1 LIDSSFR
8 IHAFVAKQCWFIPGY
23 VGDCM
28 NREVPRR
35 SALAARILSRRILPV
50 LAFFFATCLCG
61 IPLHAQISPESDQL
75 LHRMYASGDFE
86 VKYFGPARWLDD
98 GAFYTTVEPSGA
110 VKDAQ
115 DIVRYQTATGKREV
129 LVSAAKLIPAG
140 DKVPLAFENYAWSK
154 DKSHLLLYTNSAQVW
169 RLRTRGDY
177 WVLDLQS
184 GALRKLGGDA
194 PASSLMFAKFSPD
207 GSKVAYVRA
216 NNIYVEGVSTGRITQ
231 LTHDGTQTIINGTSD
246 WVYEEELDVRDA
258 FRWSPDG
265 RRIAYWQFDT
275 SGVGIFKLLYNLGAP
290 KEIVTGFPY
299 PGLGVY
305 PSVLN
310 IPYPI
315 PGTTN
320 SAVRAGVVSVDGGD
334 TQWMQ
339 VPGDPRDNYI
349 ARLEWAGN
357 SSELA
362 IEHLNRLQNTEDVLL
377 ADASAGAVRQI
388 FRDQDSAWVDVMDEI
403 HWVHNGEDFLWLS
416 ERDGWRHAYLV
427 SRDGKR
433 VRLITSGAYDVIELG
448 GVDEKGGWFYF
459 IASPE
464 NATQRY
470 LYRAPLDGS
479 QNAQRVSPAAAPGTH
494 RYDMSP
500 DAHWAFHTYSRADV
514 TPVTDLVELPAHR
527 SARVLEDN
535 AALRA
540 NAAPLLASPT
550 EFFKVDIGEG
560 ITLDAWML
568 KPPHFDPAKKY
579 PVLIYVYGEPA
590 AQTVLDEWGAWNND
604 YNRAVAQAGYVVVS
618 FDNRGTPA
626 PKGRAWRKV
635 VYGAI
640 HPVIVHDQSAALKVF
655 LNSHPFA
662 DSSRVALWGWSGGG
676 SSTLNLMFRS
686 PDLYQVGMSVAP
698 VPDLRLYDTI
708 YQERYMGL
716 PLQNV
721 EGYRSSSAINFAE
734 GLRGHLLVVHGS
746 GDDNVHYAGTELLLN
761 RLIELD
767 KPVDFMEYP
776 NRTHAINEGSGTTLH
791 LYSLLLRYLEEH
803 LPPNATAA
811 Q

>member
-1 LIDSSFR
+1 MNSFR
-8 IHAFVAKQCWFIPGY
+8 RHCWFTPRC

-28 NREVPRR
+28 NGEVPRP
-35 SALAARILSRRILPV
+35 SAFAARILLPRILPI
-50 LAFFFATCLCG
+50 LAFFFAVCLAS

-75 LHRMYASGDFE
+75 LHRMYASEDFE

-98 GAFYTTVEPSGA
+98 GAFYTTVEPSAA

-115 DIVRYQTATGKREV
+115 DIVRYQTANGKREV

-154 DKSHLLLYTNSAQVW
+154 GKSRLLLYTNSAPVW

-194 PASSLMFAKFSPD
+194 PTSSLMFAKFSPD
-207 GSKVAYVRA
+207 GTKVAYVRG
-216 NNIYVEGVSTGRITQ
+216 NNIYVQEISNGRITQ
-231 LTHDGTQTIINGTSD
+231 LTHDGSQTIINGTSD

-299 PGLGVY
+299 PGVGVY
-305 PSVLN
+305 PTVLN
-310 IPYPI
+310 IPYPV

-320 SAVRAGVVSVDGGD
+320 SAVRAGVVSADGGD

-339 VPGDPRDNYI
+339 VPGDPRENYI

-362 IEHLNRLQNTEDVLL
+362 IEHLNRVQNTNDVLL
-377 ADASAGAVRQI
+377 ADAATGQVRQV
-388 FRDQDSAWVDVMDEI
+388 FRDQDAAWVDVMDEI
-403 HWVHNGEDFLWLS
+403 RWLHNGADFLWLS

-433 VRLITSGAYDVIELG
+433 VQLITPGAYDVIEIC
-448 GVDEKGGWFYF
+448 GVDEKSGALYF

-500 DAHWAFHTYSRADV
+500 DAHWALHIYSRADL
-514 TPVTDLVELPAHR
+514 TPVIDLVELPAHR
-527 SARVLEDN
+527 SARVLQDN

-540 NAAPLLASPT
+540 SVAPLLASPT

-560 ITLDAWML
+560 TTLDASML

-579 PVLIYVYGEPA
+579 PVLVYVYGEPA

-604 YNRAVAQAGYVVVS
+604 YSRAVAQAGYIVVS

-626 PKGRAWRKV
+626 PKGRA
-635 VYGAI
+635 
-640 HPVIVHDQSAALKVF
+640 
-655 LNSHPFA
+655 
-662 DSSRVALWGWSGGG
+662 
-676 SSTLNLMFRS
+676 
-686 PDLYQVGMSVAP
+686 
-698 VPDLRLYDTI
+698 
-708 YQERYMGL
+708 
-716 PLQNV
+716 
-721 EGYRSSSAINFAE
+721 
-734 GLRGHLLVVHGS
+734 
-746 GDDNVHYAGTELLLN
+746 
-761 RLIELD
+761 
-767 KPVDFMEYP
+767 
-776 NRTHAINEGSGTTLH
+776 
-791 LYSLLLRYLEEH
+791 
-803 LPPNATAA
+803 
-811 Q
+811 

>member
-1 LIDSSFR
+1 
-8 IHAFVAKQCWFIPGY
+8 
-23 VGDCM
+23 M
-28 NREVPRR
+28 NLEVPRP
-35 SALAARILSRRILPV
+35 SAFATRVLLQRLLPTLALLLAAC
-50 LAFFFATCLCG
+50 LAA
-61 IPLHAQISPESDQL
+61 IPLQAQISLESDQL
-75 LHRMYASGDFE
+75 LHRMYASPDFE

-98 GAFYTTVEPSGA
+98 GAFYTTVEASAA
-110 VKDAQ
+110 VKDAR

-129 LVSAAKLIPAG
+129 LVSAAKLIPSG
-140 DKVPLAFENYAWSK
+140 SKDPLEFENYAWST
-154 DKSHLLLYTNSAQVW
+154 DQSRLLLFTNSAQVW
-169 RLRTRGDY
+169 RQRTRGDY

-184 GALRKLGGDA
+184 GALRKLGGNG
-194 PASSLMFAKFSPD
+194 PESSLMFAKFSPD

-216 NNIYVEGVSTGRITQ
+216 NNIYVEEISSGRITQ
-231 LTHDGTQTIINGTSD
+231 LTHDGSQTISNGTSD
-246 WVYEEELDVRDA
+246 WVYEEELDIRDA

-265 RRIAYWQFDT
+265 RRIAYWQFDS
-275 SGVGIFKLLYNLGAP
+275 SGVGIFKLLYNLGTP
-290 KEIVTGFPY
+290 KEIVTGLPY
-299 PGLGVY
+299 PSVGVY

-320 SAVRAGVVSVDGGD
+320 SSVRAGVVSVDGGD
-334 TQWMQ
+334 TLWMQ
-339 VPGDPRDNYI
+339 VPGDPRENYI
-349 ARLEWAGN
+349 ARLEWAAN
-357 SSELA
+357 SSELT
-362 IEHLNRLQNTEDVLL
+362 IEHLNRLQNSNDVLL
-377 ADASAGAVRQI
+377 ADASTGQVRQI

-403 HWVHNGEDFLWLS
+403 HWVHNGQEFLWLS

-433 VRLITSGAYDVIELG
+433 VQLITPGAYDVIG
-448 GVDEKGGWFYF
+448 ISGVDEKDGWLYF

-470 LYRAPLDGS
+470 LYRSPLDGS
-479 QNAQRVSPAAAPGTH
+479 QNAQRVGPAAAPGTH
-494 RYDMSP
+494 HYDMSP
-500 DAHWAFHTYSRADV
+500 DAHWAFHTYSRADI
-514 TPVTDLVELPAHR
+514 TPVTDLVELPTHR
-527 SARVLEDN
+527 SARILEDN

-540 NAAPLLASPT
+540 SAAPLVASPT
-550 EFFKVDIGEG
+550 EFFKVDIGDG
-560 ITLDAWML
+560 TTLDAWML
-568 KPPHFDPAKKY
+568 QPPHFDPAKKY
-579 PVLIYVYGEPA
+579 PVLVYVYGEPA

-604 YNRAVAQAGYVVVS
+604 YNRAVAQAGYIVVS

-640 HPVIVHDQSAALKVF
+640 HPLIVHDQSAALKSF
-655 LNSHPFA
+655 LQSHSFA
-662 DSSRVALWGWSGGG
+662 DSSRVAVWGWSGGG

-686 PDLYQVGMSVAP
+686 PDLYRVGMSVAP

-721 EGYRSSSAINFAE
+721 EGYRSSSAVNFAE

-791 LYSLLLRYLEEH
+791 LYSLLLRYLEAH
-803 LPPNATAA
+803 LPPNAAAA

>member
-1 LIDSSFR
+1 
-8 IHAFVAKQCWFIPGY
+8 
-23 VGDCM
+23 M
-28 NREVPRR
+28 NREVSRP
-35 SALAARILSRRILPV
+35 SAYAGRNSAPQFLCRLALV
-50 LAFFFATCLCG
+50 LVTCLG
-61 IPLHAQISPESDQL
+61 AIPLHAQLPPESDQL
-75 LHRMYASGDFE
+75 LHRMYASPDFE

-98 GAFYTTVEPSGA
+98 GAFFTTVEPSA
-110 VKDAQ
+110 TVKDAQ
-115 DIVRYQTATGKREV
+115 DIVRYQTATGTREV

-140 DKVPLAFENYAWSK
+140 EKVPLSFENYAWSK
-154 DKSHLLLYTNSAQVW
+154 DKSRLLLYTNSAQVW

-184 GALRKLGGDA
+184 GTLRKLGGDV

-207 GSKVAYVRA
+207 GSKVAYVRG
-216 NNIYVEGVSTGRITQ
+216 NNIYAEEISTGRLTQ
-231 LTHDGTQTIINGTSD
+231 ITHDGSQTIINGTSD

-265 RRIAYWQFDT
+265 HRIAYWQFDT
-275 SGVGIFKLLYNLGAP
+275 SSVGIFKLLYNLGAP

-299 PGLGVY
+299 PGLGAY
-305 PSVLN
+305 PTVLN

-315 PGTTN
+315 PGTAN
-320 SAVRAGVVSVDGGD
+320 SAVRAGVVSVDGGE
-334 TQWMQ
+334 TKWMQ

-362 IEHLNRLQNTEDVLL
+362 IEHLNRVQNTNDVLL
-377 ADASAGAVRQI
+377 ADASTGAVRQI

-403 HWVHNGEDFLWLS
+403 RWVHNGQELLWLS

-433 VRLITSGAYDVIELG
+433 VQLITPGAYDVIELG
-448 GVDEKGGWFYF
+448 SVDEKAGQLYF

-470 LYRAPLDGS
+470 LYRSPLDGS
-479 QNAQRVSPAAAPGTH
+479 QNAQRVSPATAPGSH

-500 DAHWAFHTYSRADV
+500 DAHWAFHYYSRADV
-514 TPVTDLVELPAHR
+514 TPIADLVELPAHR

-535 AALRA
+535 SALRA
-540 NAAPLLASPT
+540 NVAPLLASPT
-550 EFFKVDIGEG
+550 EFFKVDIGDG
-560 ITLDAWML
+560 TTLDASML
-568 KPPHFDPAKKY
+568 RPPHFDPAKKY
-579 PVLIYVYGEPA
+579 PVLVYVYGEPA
-590 AQTVLDEWGAWNND
+590 AQTVLDEWSAWNND
-604 YNRAVAQAGYVVVS
+604 FNRAAAQAGYIVVS

-655 LNSHPFA
+655 LQSHPFA
-662 DSSRVALWGWSGGG
+662 DSSRVAVWGWSGGG

-803 LPPNATAA
+803 LPPNAAAA

>member
-1 LIDSSFR
+1 
-8 IHAFVAKQCWFIPGY
+8 
-23 VGDCM
+23 M
-28 NREVPRR
+28 NLEGPRPSPSAAR
-35 SALAARILSRRILPV
+35 TLLQRFPSALTLLLAAC
-50 LAFFFATCLCG
+50 LAT
-61 IPLHAQISPESDQL
+61 IPLEAQISQESDQL
-75 LHRMYASGDFE
+75 LHRMYASPDFE

-98 GAFYTTVEPSGA
+98 GAFYTTVEPSTA
-110 VKDAQ
+110 VKDAE

-129 LVSAAKLIPAG
+129 LVSAAKLIPPGAK
-140 DKVPLAFENYAWSK
+140 DPLLFENYAWSK
-154 DKSHLLLYTNSAQVW
+154 DKSRMLLYTNSAQVW
-169 RLRTRGDY
+169 RQRTRGDY
-177 WVLDLQS
+177 WVLDLPP
-184 GALRKLGGDA
+184 GTLRKLGGDA

-207 GSKVAYVRA
+207 GSRVAYVRA
-216 NNIYVEGVSTGRITQ
+216 NNIYVEEISTGHITQ
-231 LTHDGTQTIINGTSD
+231 LTHDGSQTIINGTSD
-246 WVYEEELDVRDA
+246 WVYEEELDIRDA

-265 RRIAYWQFDT
+265 RRIAYWQFNSSD
-275 SGVGIFKLLYNLGAP
+275 VGIFKLLYNLGAP

-299 PGLGVY
+299 PGVGVY

-320 SAVRAGVVSVDGGD
+320 SSVRAGVVSVDGGD
-334 TQWMQ
+334 TVWMQ
-339 VPGDPRDNYI
+339 VPGDPRENYI

-357 SSELA
+357 SSELC
-362 IEHLNRLQNTEDVLL
+362 IEHLNRLQNTNDVLL
-377 ADASAGAVRQI
+377 ADATTGQGRQI
-388 FRDQDSAWVDVMDEI
+388 FRDQDSAWVDVMGEI
-403 HWVHNGEDFLWLS
+403 RWVHNGQDFLWLS

-433 VRLITSGAYDVIELG
+433 VQLITPGAYDVIELG
-448 GVDEKGGWFYF
+448 SVDEKGGALYF
-459 IASPE
+459 VASPE
-464 NATQRY
+464 NPTQRY

-479 QNAQRVSPAAAPGTH
+479 QSAQRVSPASAPGTH
-494 RYDMSP
+494 RYDMSA

-527 SARVLEDN
+527 SARVLEAN

-540 NAAPLLASPT
+540 SAAPLLVSPT
-550 EFFKVDIGEG
+550 EFFKVDIGDG
-560 ITLDAWML
+560 TTLDAWLL
-568 KPPHFDPAKKY
+568 KPPHFDLAKKY
-579 PVLIYVYGEPA
+579 PVLVYVYGEPA

-604 YNRAVAQAGYVVVS
+604 YNRAVAQAGYIVVS

-655 LNSHPFA
+655 LQSHPFA
-662 DSSRVALWGWSGGG
+662 DSSRVAVWGWSGGG

-686 PDLYQVGMSVAP
+686 PDLYRVGMSVAP

-803 LPPNATAA
+803 LPPNAASA

>member
-1 LIDSSFR
+1 MISKKHRRFT
-8 IHAFVAKQCWFIPGY
+8 PGFA
-23 VGDCM
+23 GDCM
-28 NREVPRR
+28 KFEVPTL
-35 SALAARILSRRILPV
+35 SAFAARVSLRQILPALGLLV
-50 LAFFFATCLCG
+50 AACLAS
-61 IPLHAQISPESDQL
+61 ISVQAQISQESDHL
-75 LHRMYASGDFE
+75 LHRMYASPDFE

-98 GAFYTTVEPSGA
+98 GAFYTTVEPSTA

-140 DKVPLAFENYAWSK
+140 AKDPLAFENYAWSK
-154 DKSHLLLYTNSAQVW
+154 DKSRLLLYTNSAPVW
-169 RLRTRGDY
+169 RQRTRGDY

-184 GALRKLGGDA
+184 GALHKLGGDA
-194 PASSLMFAKFSPD
+194 PASSLMFAKLSPD
-207 GSKVAYVRA
+207 GVKVAYVRA
-216 NNIYVEGVSTGRITQ
+216 NNIYVEEISTGRITQ
-231 LTHDGTQTIINGTSD
+231 LTREGSQTIINGTSD
-246 WVYEEELDVRDA
+246 WVYEEELDIRDA

-265 RRIAYWQFDT
+265 HRIAYWQFDS

-299 PGLGVY
+299 PGVGVY
-305 PSVLN
+305 PSILN

-320 SAVRAGVVSVDGGD
+320 SAVRAGVVSADGGD
-334 TQWMQ
+334 TLWMQ
-339 VPGDPRDNYI
+339 VPGDLRENYI

-362 IEHLNRLQNTEDVLL
+362 IEHLNRLQNTDDVLL
-377 ADASAGAVRQI
+377 ADATTGQVRPI

-403 HWVHNGEDFLWLS
+403 HWVHNGQDFLWLS
-416 ERDGWRHAYLV
+416 ERDSWRHAYLV
-427 SRDGKR
+427 ARDGKR
-433 VRLITSGAYDVIELG
+433 VQLITTGAYDVIELG
-448 GVDEKGGWFYF
+448 GVDRKGGWLYF

-479 QNAQRVSPAAAPGTH
+479 QNAQRISPANAPGTH

-500 DAHWAFHTYSRADV
+500 DAHWAFHTCSRADI

-540 NAAPLLASPT
+540 SAAPLLASPT
-550 EFFKVDIGEG
+550 EFFQVDIGEG
-560 ITLDAWML
+560 TALDAWML

-579 PVLIYVYGEPA
+579 PVLVYVYGEPA

-604 YNRAVAQAGYVVVS
+604 YNRAVAQAGYIVVS

-640 HPVIVHDQSAALKVF
+640 HPVIVHDQSAALKSF
-655 LNSHPFA
+655 LQSHPFA
-662 DSSRVALWGWSGGG
+662 DSSRVAVWGWSGGG

-746 GDDNVHYAGTELLLN
+746 GDDNVHYAGTELLLD

>member
-1 LIDSSFR
+1 MNLDGPSPS
-8 IHAFVAKQCWFIPGY
+8 AFAMRVLL
-23 VGDCM
+23 
-28 NREVPRR
+28 RR
-35 SALAARILSRRILPV
+35 FLPMLALLLAAS
-50 LAFFFATCLCG
+50 LANN
-61 IPLHAQISPESDQL
+61 PLQAQVSQESDQL
-75 LHRMYASGDFE
+75 LHRMYASPDFE

-98 GAFYTTVEPSGA
+98 GAFYTTVEPSSA
-110 VKDAQ
+110 IKDAQ

-129 LVSAAKLIPAG
+129 LVSASKLIPAAAK
-140 DKVPLAFENYAWSK
+140 DPLSFENYVWSK
-154 DKSHLLLYTNSAQVW
+154 DKSRLLLYTNSAQVW
-169 RLRTRGDY
+169 RQRTRGDY

-184 GALRKLGGDA
+184 GTLHKLGSDA

-216 NNIYVEGVSTGRITQ
+216 NNIYVEDISTGHITQ
-231 LTHDGTQTIINGTSD
+231 LTHDGSQTIINGTSD
-246 WVYEEELDVRDA
+246 WVYEEELDIRDA

-265 RRIAYWQFDT
+265 RRIAYWQFDS

-299 PGLGVY
+299 PGVGLY
-305 PSVLN
+305 PSILN

-320 SAVRAGVVSVDGGD
+320 SSVRAGVVSVDGGN
-334 TQWMQ
+334 TLWMQ
-339 VPGDPRDNYI
+339 VPGDPRENYI

-362 IEHLNRLQNTEDVLL
+362 IEHLNRLQNTNDVLL
-377 ADASAGAVRQI
+377 ADATTGQVRQI

-403 HWVHNGEDFLWLS
+403 RWVHNGQDFLWLS

-433 VRLITSGAYDVIELG
+433 VQLITPGAYDVIELG
-448 GVDEKGGWFYF
+448 GVDEKASWLYF
-459 IASPE
+459 VASPE

-479 QNAQRVSPAAAPGTH
+479 QSAQRVSPASAAGTH

-500 DAHWAFHTYSRADV
+500 DTHWAFHTYSRADV

-535 AALRA
+535 VALRA
-540 NAAPLLASPT
+540 SAAPLLASPT
-550 EFFKVDIGEG
+550 EFFKVDIGDG
-560 ITLDAWML
+560 TTLDAWML

-579 PVLIYVYGEPA
+579 PVLVYVYGEPA

-604 YNRAVAQAGYVVVS
+604 YNRAVAQAGYIVVS

-626 PKGRAWRKV
+626 PKGRVWRKV

-640 HPVIVHDQSAALKVF
+640 HPVIVHDQTAALKAF
-655 LNSHPFA
+655 LQSHPFA
-662 DSSRVALWGWSGGG
+662 DSTRIAVWGWSGGG

-686 PDLYQVGMSVAP
+686 ADLYRVGMAVAP
-698 VPDLRLYDTI
+698 VADLRLYDTI

-721 EGYRSSSAINFAE
+721 EGYRSSSAVNFAD

-803 LPPNATAA
+803 LPPNAIAA

>member
-1 LIDSSFR
+1 
-8 IHAFVAKQCWFIPGY
+8 
-23 VGDCM
+23 M
-28 NREVPRR
+28 NREVSRP
-35 SALAARILSRRILPV
+35 SAYAGRNSAPQFLCRLALV
-50 LAFFFATCLCG
+50 LVTCLG
-61 IPLHAQISPESDQL
+61 AIPLHAQLPPESDQL
-75 LHRMYASGDFE
+75 LHRMYASPDFE

-98 GAFYTTVEPSGA
+98 GAFFTTVEPSA
-110 VKDAQ
+110 TVKDAQ
-115 DIVRYQTATGKREV
+115 DIVRYQTATGTREV

-140 DKVPLAFENYAWSK
+140 EKVPLSFENYAWSK
-154 DKSHLLLYTNSAQVW
+154 DKSRLLLYTNSAQVW

-184 GALRKLGGDA
+184 GTLRKLGGDV

-207 GSKVAYVRA
+207 GSKVAYVRG
-216 NNIYVEGVSTGRITQ
+216 NNIYVEEISTGRLTQ
-231 LTHDGTQTIINGTSD
+231 LTHDGSQTIINGTSD

-265 RRIAYWQFDT
+265 HRIAYWQFDT
-275 SGVGIFKLLYNLGAP
+275 SSVGIFKLLYNLGAP

-299 PGLGVY
+299 PGLGAY

-320 SAVRAGVVSVDGGD
+320 SAVRAGVVSVDGGE
-334 TQWMQ
+334 TKWMQ

-362 IEHLNRLQNTEDVLL
+362 IEHLNRVQNTNDVLL
-377 ADASAGAVRQI
+377 ADASTGAVRQI

-403 HWVHNGEDFLWLS
+403 RWVHNGQELLWLS

-433 VRLITSGAYDVIELG
+433 VQLITPGAYDVIELG
-448 GVDEKGGWFYF
+448 SVDEKAGQLYF

-470 LYRAPLDGS
+470 LYRSPLDGS
-479 QNAQRVSPAAAPGTH
+479 QNAQRVSPATAPGSH

-500 DAHWAFHTYSRADV
+500 DAHWAFHYYSRADV

-535 AALRA
+535 SALRA
-540 NAAPLLASPT
+540 NVAPLLASPT
-550 EFFKVDIGEG
+550 EFFKVDIGDG
-560 ITLDAWML
+560 TTLDASML
-568 KPPHFDPAKKY
+568 RPPHFDPAKKY
-579 PVLIYVYGEPA
+579 PVLVYVYGEPA
-590 AQTVLDEWGAWNND
+590 AQTVLDEWSAWNND
-604 YNRAVAQAGYVVVS
+604 FNRAAAQAGYIVVS

-655 LNSHPFA
+655 LQSHPFA
-662 DSSRVALWGWSGGG
+662 DSSRVAVWGWSGGG

-803 LPPNATAA
+803 LPPNAAAA

>member
-1 LIDSSFR
+1 
-8 IHAFVAKQCWFIPGY
+8 
-23 VGDCM
+23 M
-28 NREVPRR
+28 NLEVPGP
-35 SALAARILSRRILPV
+35 SALAARVLSQRC
-50 LAFFFATCLCG
+50 LAALLLLLAACLIS
-61 IPLHAQISPESDQL
+61 IPLQAQISQESDQL
-75 LHRMYASGDFE
+75 LHRMYASPDFE
-86 VKYFGPARWLDD
+86 VKYFGPARWLDG
-98 GAFYTTVEPSGA
+98 GAFYTTVEPSSA

-140 DKVPLAFENYAWSK
+140 GKVPLEFENYAWSG
-154 DKSHLLLYTNSAQVW
+154 DKSRLLLYANSAQVW
-169 RLRTRGDY
+169 RQRTRGDY
-177 WVLDLQS
+177 WVLDLPS

-207 GSKVAYVRA
+207 GSKVAYGRA
-216 NNIYVEGVSTGRITQ
+216 NDIYLEEISTGRITQ
-231 LTHDGTQTIINGTSD
+231 LTHDGSQTIINGTSD

-265 RRIAYWQFDT
+265 RRIAYWQFD
-275 SGVGIFKLLYNLGAP
+275 SSSVGIFKLLYNLGAP

-305 PSVLN
+305 PSLLN

-320 SAVRAGVVSVDGGD
+320 SAVRAGVVGVDGGD
-334 TQWMQ
+334 TLWMQ
-339 VPGDPRDNYI
+339 VPGDPRENYI

-357 SSELA
+357 SNELA
-362 IEHLNRLQNTEDVLL
+362 IEHLNRLQNTNDVLL
-377 ADASAGAVRQI
+377 ADASTGRVRQI

-403 HWVHNGEDFLWLS
+403 RWVHSDQAFLWLS

-427 SRDGKR
+427 SRDGNR
-433 VRLITSGAYDVIELG
+433 VQLVTSGAYDVIEIC
-448 GVDEKGGWFYF
+448 GVDEKNGWLYF
-459 IASPE
+459 IASSE

-479 QNAQRVSPAAAPGTH
+479 QNAQRVSPASAPGTH

-500 DAHWAFHTYSRADV
+500 DAQWAFHIYSRADI

-540 NAAPLLASPT
+540 SAAPLLASPT
-550 EFFKVDIGEG
+550 EFFKVDIGDG
-560 ITLDAWML
+560 TTLDAWML
-568 KPPHFDPAKKY
+568 KPPHFDPAQKY
-579 PVLIYVYGEPA
+579 PVLVYVYGEPA

-640 HPVIVHDQSAALKVF
+640 HPVIVHDQTAALKAF
-655 LNSHPFA
+655 LQSHPFA
-662 DSSRVALWGWSGGG
+662 DATRVAVWGWSGGG

-721 EGYRSSSAINFAE
+721 EGYRSSSAINFAA

-803 LPPNATAA
+803 LPLNAASA
-811 Q
+811 H

>member
-1 LIDSSFR
+1 MNLEVSR
-8 IHAFVAKQCWFIPGY
+8 PLAFAARVLLLRVLPTIVLF
-23 VGDCM
+23 
-28 NREVPRR
+28 
-35 SALAARILSRRILPV
+35 LAA
-50 LAFFFATCLCG
+50 CLG
-61 IPLHAQISPESDQL
+61 AISLQAQISSESDQL
-75 LHRMYASGDFE
+75 LHRMYASPDFE

-98 GAFYTTVEPSGA
+98 GAFYTSVEPSAA
-110 VKDAQ
+110 VKDSQ
-115 DIVRYQTATGKREV
+115 DIVRYETASGKRQV

-140 DKVPLAFENYAWSK
+140 EKVPLAFENYAWSK
-154 DKSHLLLYTNSAQVW
+154 DKSRLLIYTDSAQVW

-207 GSKVAYVRA
+207 GSKVAYVRG
-216 NNIYVEGVSTGRITQ
+216 NNIYVEEISTARITQ
-231 LTHDGTQTIINGTSD
+231 LTHDGSQTVINGTSD

-299 PGLGVY
+299 PGLGAY
-305 PSVLN
+305 PTVLN

-362 IEHLNRLQNTEDVLL
+362 VEHLNRLQNTDDVLL
-377 ADASAGAVRQI
+377 ADASTGAVRQI
-388 FRDQDSAWVDVMDEI
+388 FRDQDSTWVDVMDEI
-403 HWVHNGEDFLWLS
+403 HWVHNSQELLWLS

-433 VRLITSGAYDVIELG
+433 VQLITPGAYDVIEIG
-448 GVDEKGGWFYF
+448 GVDEKAGQLYF

-479 QNAQRVSPAAAPGTH
+479 QNAQRVSPANAPGTH

-500 DAHWAFHTYSRADV
+500 DAHWAFHIYSRADV

-540 NAAPLLASPT
+540 NVAPLLASPT
-550 EFFKVDIGEG
+550 EFFKADIGDG
-560 ITLDAWML
+560 VTLDAWML
-568 KPPHFDPAKKY
+568 KPTSFRPCEEISRAR
-579 PVLIYVYGEPA
+579 LRIRR
-590 AQTVLDEWGAWNND
+590 TCGAD
-604 YNRAVAQAGYVVVS
+604 RA
-618 FDNRGTPA
+618 
-626 PKGRAWRKV
+626 GRVGRV
-635 VYGAI
+635 EQRL
-640 HPVIVHDQSAALKVF
+640 QS
-655 LNSHPFA
+655 
-662 DSSRVALWGWSGGG
+662 RRRTG
-676 SSTLNLMFRS
+676 
-686 PDLYQVGMSVAP
+686 
-698 VPDLRLYDTI
+698 RLHCR
-708 YQERYMGL
+708 QL
-716 PLQNV
+716 
-721 EGYRSSSAINFAE
+721 
-734 GLRGHLLVVHGS
+734 
-746 GDDNVHYAGTELLLN
+746 
-761 RLIELD
+761 
-767 KPVDFMEYP
+767 
-776 NRTHAINEGSGTTLH
+776 
-791 LYSLLLRYLEEH
+791 
-803 LPPNATAA
+803 
-811 Q
+811 

>member
-1 LIDSSFR
+1 MNLEVSRPSIFASRFLLPR
-8 IHAFVAKQCWFIPGY
+8 FVATL
-23 VGDCM
+23 
-28 NREVPRR
+28 
-35 SALAARILSRRILPV
+35 ALIFGACVAA
-50 LAFFFATCLCG
+50 

-75 LHRMYASGDFE
+75 LHRMYASPDFE

-98 GAFYTTVEPSGA
+98 GAFYTTVEPSAA

-140 DKVPLAFENYAWSK
+140 EKVPLAFENYAWSK
-154 DKSHLLLYTNSAQVW
+154 DKSRLLLYTNSAQVW

-207 GSKVAYVRA
+207 GSKVAYVRG
-216 NNIYVEGVSTGRITQ
+216 NNIYVEEISTARITQ
-231 LTHDGTQTIINGTSD
+231 LTHDGSQTIINGTSD

-299 PGLGVY
+299 PGLGAY
-305 PSVLN
+305 PTVLN

-362 IEHLNRLQNTEDVLL
+362 IEHLNRLQNTNDVLL
-377 ADASAGAVRQI
+377 ADASTGAVRQI
-388 FRDQDSAWVDVMDEI
+388 FRDQDSTWVDVMDEI
-403 HWVHNGEDFLWLS
+403 RWVHNNQEFLWLS

-433 VRLITSGAYDVIELG
+433 VQLITPGAYDVIDLG
-448 GVDEKGGWFYF
+448 SADEKSGQLYF
-459 IASPE
+459 TASPE

-470 LYRAPLDGS
+470 LYGAPLDGS
-479 QNAQRVSPAAAPGTH
+479 QNAQRVSPASAPGTH

-500 DAHWAFHTYSRADV
+500 DAHWAFHIYSRADL

-535 AALRA
+535 TALRA
-540 NAAPLLASPT
+540 NVAPLLASPT
-550 EFFKVDIGEG
+550 EFFKVDIGDG
-560 ITLDAWML
+560 TTLDAWIL

-579 PVLIYVYGEPA
+579 AVLVYVYGEPA

-604 YNRAVAQAGYVVVS
+604 YNRAVAQAGYIVVS

-626 PKGRAWRKV
+626 PKGRAWRKI

-655 LNSHPFA
+655 LQSHPFA
-662 DSSRVALWGWSGGG
+662 DSSRVAVWGWSGGG

-686 PDLYQVGMSVAP
+686 PDLYKVGMSVAP

-803 LPPNATAA
+803 LPPNAVAA
-811 Q
+811 K

>member
-1 LIDSSFR
+1 
-8 IHAFVAKQCWFIPGY
+8 
-23 VGDCM
+23 M
-28 NREVPRR
+28 NREVSRP
-35 SALAARILSRRILPV
+35 SAFAARRLLHRFLSV
-50 LAFFFATCLCG
+50 LALLCAACVTTT
-61 IPLHAQISPESDQL
+61 PLRAQLPPESDQL
-75 LHRMYASGDFE
+75 LHRMYASPDFE

-98 GAFYTTVEPSGA
+98 GAFYTTVEPSAA

-115 DIVRYQTATGKREV
+115 DIVRYETATGKREV

-140 DKVPLAFENYAWSK
+140 EKVPLAFENYAWSK
-154 DKSHLLLYTNSAQVW
+154 DKSRLLIYTHSAQVW

-184 GALRKLGGDA
+184 GALHKLGGDA
-194 PASSLMFAKFSPD
+194 PAASLMFAKFSPE
-207 GSKVAYVRA
+207 GSKVAYVRG
-216 NNIYVEGVSTGRITQ
+216 NNIYVEEISGGLITQ
-231 LTHDGTQTIINGTSD
+231 LTHDGSQTIINGTSD

-265 RRIAYWQFDT
+265 RRIAYWQFDA

-305 PSVLN
+305 PTVLN
-310 IPYPI
+310 IPIPI

-357 SSELA
+357 SNELA
-362 IEHLNRLQNTEDVLL
+362 IEHLNRLQNTNDVLL
-377 ADASAGAVRQI
+377 ADASTGAVRQI

-403 HWVHNGEDFLWLS
+403 HWVHNGQDFLWLS

-433 VRLITSGAYDVIELG
+433 VQLITPGAYDVIELG
-448 GVDEKGGWFYF
+448 SVEEKTGQLYF

-479 QNAQRVSPAAAPGTH
+479 QNAQRVSPATTPGSH

-500 DAHWAFHTYSRADV
+500 DAHWAFHYYSRADV
-514 TPVTDLVELPAHR
+514 TPIADLVELPAHR

-535 AALRA
+535 SALRA
-540 NAAPLLASPT
+540 NVAPLLASPT
-550 EFFKVDIGEG
+550 EFFKVDIGDG
-560 ITLDAWML
+560 TTLDASML
-568 KPPHFDPAKKY
+568 RPPHFDPAKKY
-579 PVLIYVYGEPA
+579 PVLVYVYGEPA
-590 AQTVLDEWGAWNND
+590 AQTVLDEWSAWNND
-604 YNRAVAQAGYVVVS
+604 FNRAAAQAGYIVVS

-655 LNSHPFA
+655 LQSHPFA
-662 DSSRVALWGWSGGG
+662 DSSRVAVWGWSGGG

-803 LPPNATAA
+803 LPPNAAAA